1 MSAWLKTSKN
11 GQKFMSFSFNPKE
24 NQPHQQ
30 PPQQSTQMAQAKEAV
45 MAGMDKG
52 PDDDAFDDDIPF

>member
-1 MSAWLKTSKN
+1 
-11 GQKFMSFSFNPKE
+11 
-24 NQPHQQ
+24 
-30 PPQQSTQMAQAKEAV
+30 MAQAKEAV